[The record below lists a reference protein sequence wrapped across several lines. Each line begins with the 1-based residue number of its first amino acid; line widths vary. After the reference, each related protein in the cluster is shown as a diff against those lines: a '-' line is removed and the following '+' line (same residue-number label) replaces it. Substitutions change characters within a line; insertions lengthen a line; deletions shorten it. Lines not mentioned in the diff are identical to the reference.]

1 MEQGHYVEAQE
12 IYRDDLTFVLV
23 GRHVNR
29 PPQVPCRGRGA
40 LEFSKSPMRPKQTLS
55 VVTASASINRIDF
68 GERLLRRRRI
78 RLPRRFGGR
87 ARYGSDLGGVTILQC
102 FGWTIDHLV
111 LRR

>member
-40 LEFSKSPMRPKQTLS
+40 LEFSKSPMRPKETLS
-55 VVTASASINRIDF
+55 VVTASASINRTDF

-78 RLPRRFGGR
+78 RLPRRLR
-87 ARYGSDLGGVTILQC
+87 CLARYGSYLYVVATLQC
-102 FGWTIDHLV
+102 LGWTIDYLV
-111 LRR
+111 LPR